1 MDSTPYQYSHLPL
14 LVVPAY
20 DRPCPNANP
29 RAMQTPVPNLPLMM
43 MPDKKKRMSTR
54 LVIPFLV
61 EIINESV
68 FVVVATRTT
77 AALVAEGNAAVT
89 SAGGEEASTGGSE
102 DYEHVLITMLA
113 IDCG

>member
-1 MDSTPYQYSHLPL
+1 MSQCKPKSH
-14 LVVPAY
+14 V
-20 DRPCPNANP
+20 NAGTQPHSNDD
-29 RAMQTPVPNLPLMM
+29 AWKQ
-43 MPDKKKRMSTR
+43 KKRMSTR